1 VIAELVSR
9 FGYAAVVV
17 GAFLEGEL
25 VLLSAGALVHAGRL
39 HLLPVVLGGAAGSM
53 AWGQTWFHVGRASGS
68 ALLARRP
75 AWQSRA
81 RRVERWLSG
90 SGLWV
95 LLGGR
100 FVAGMGTV
108 LPSMIGASGFSRR
121 RFSLL
126 DAAGAGLWSMV
137 FSCAGI
143 GVGAAMR
150 RVVERGSL
158 WIWLTAA
165 VAMLVLLAWAWAWS
179 RGRPRRAPA
188 PTSLATLR
196 KQLIITGD
204 DFGLAPEVNEAIELS
219 HRDGVLTTTSLLVG
233 ARSAADAAMRA
244 RNNPDLRVGL
254 HLALCEGTP
263 CLPAAEVPLL
273 TNARGELLH
282 PVLALFWF
290 LLLGPSARF
299 RRQLEAEIRAQFA
312 AFEAFGLPLD
322 HVNGHNNLQLH
333 PVVLPILIKVAREHG
348 VLAIRLPYEPLVASW
363 RAARKKPLSR
373 LCVWLVMCG
382 WATLVKRRLLREG
395 FVVNDYLFGIF
406 DCGAM
411 DCNLLQA
418 IITNLPYGLS
428 EIHCHPATGPS
439 PESVRA
445 TPGYS
450 HAAELAALLD
460 PRVRQALSLAG
471 VQLISGFGAAYPNS
485 SGSRRTT

>member
-1 VIAELVSR
+1 VISELVSR
-9 FGYAAVVV
+9 FGYAVVV
-17 GAFLEGEL
+17 LGAFLEGEL

-53 AWGQTWFHVGRASGS
+53 AWGQAWFHVGRASGT

-81 RRVERWLSG
+81 RRVERWLSN

-137 FSCAGI
+137 FSCAGM

-150 RVVERGSL
+150 RLVERGSP

-165 VAMLVLLAWAWAWS
+165 VAMLVMVAWAWS
-179 RGRPRRAPA
+179 RVDPRRAAP
-188 PTSLATLR
+188 PTSLSASR

-233 ARSAADAAMRA
+233 ARAAADAAMRA
-244 RNNPDLRVGL
+244 RDNPELRVGL
-254 HLALCEGTP
+254 HLALCEGRP

-282 PVLALFWF
+282 PVLALVWF

-299 RRQLEAEIRAQFA
+299 RRQLEAEIRAQFT
-312 AFEAFGLPLD
+312 AFEAFGLSLD

-333 PVVLPILIKVAREHG
+333 PVVLPLLLKVAREHG
-348 VLAIRLPYEPLVASW
+348 VRAIRLPYEPLVASW
-363 RAARKKPLSR
+363 RAARTRPLSR
-373 LCVWLVMCG
+373 FCVWLVMCG

-406 DCGAM
+406 DCGGM

-418 IITNLPYGLS
+418 IIANLPYGLS
-428 EIHCHPATGPS
+428 EIHCHPATGLS
-439 PESVRA
+439 PESMRT
-445 TPGYS
+445 TPGYL
-450 HAAELAALLD
+450 HAAELAALID

-471 VQLISGFGAAYPNS
+471 VELISGFGAAYPDS
-485 SGSRRTT
+485 SGSRRAT